1 MTYTNTDLFTR
12 LQAEERAILLYGMG
26 NGADKILDE
35 MEKRGIKAA
44 GVFASDGFARGNL
57 FRGMPVR
64 AYSEIKAQY
73 GREDCV
79 ILLAFGSARPEVL
92 ALFDDVDKHF
102 ELLVPDMPVCGGPL
116 FDTAFFEEN
125 RARIEAARSLFANE
139 DSKRLFNDLIR
150 FRLSG
155 DYALLMH
162 AVSEKSAWQYL
173 EESGVTVRR
182 IADLGAY
189 TGDSARE
196 AMARFELDLIL
207 AAEPDRRNFKKL
219 SAWQESVT
227 GCTVEC
233 HQAAICGSVGE
244 AAFDDSGN
252 RNAGLCTGRT
262 RTTVATETLDHLLDG
277 RAVDYVKYDI
287 EGAESEALDGSAD
300 TIRTHRPALRI
311 ALYHRSADLFEIPL
325 KLAAIAPCYDFYL
338 TREKSVPAWDI
349 DLVAIPKR

>member
-1 MTYTNTDLFTR
+1 MMTKQNDLFTHLAGEPR
-12 LQAEERAILLYGMG
+12 PILLYGMG

-35 MEKRGIKAA
+35 MARRGIPAA

-57 FRGMPVR
+57 FHGMPVR
-64 AYSEIKAQY
+64 AYSEIKKTY
-73 GREDCV
+73 RTGECV
-79 ILLAFGSARPEVL
+79 VLLAFGSARPEVL
-92 ALFDDVDKHF
+92 ALFDQVNADY

-116 FDTAFFEEN
+116 FDAPYFEKR
-125 RARIEAARSLFANE
+125 RAQIEAARTLFANE
-139 DSKRLFNDLIR
+139 DSKRLFDDIIR
-150 FRLSG
+150 FRLTGS
-155 DYALLMH
+155 YSLLMN

-173 EESGVTVRR
+173 TDSGKTVRR

-196 AMARFELDLIL
+196 AMTHFDLDFIL

-219 SAWQESVT
+219 SAWRETVV

-233 HQAAICGSVGE
+233 HQAAICGRVGE

-287 EGAESEALDGSAD
+287 EGAEGEALDGSAF
-300 TIRTHRPALRI
+300 TIRTHRPALRV
-311 ALYHRSADLFEIPL
+311 ALYHRSADLFELPL
-325 KLAAIAPCYDFYL
+325 KLAAIAPHYDFYL

-349 DLVAIPKR
+349 DLVAMPK